1 MNAPAIRRSIAA
13 VLIAAGALL
22 TSGCGSGWTQ
32 LQISWVSVSADGR
45 TLDVGWHCHVDAEVD
60 VAESE
65 KEIRLTLR
73 AHNYKGDC
81 ADHVRTTLAKPLGD
95 RLVVDAVTG
104 TTVEPCAAEEG
115 GPRAIGRCE

>member
-1 MNAPAIRRSIAA
+1 MNAPAVRRSIAA
-13 VLIAAGALL
+13 VLIAAGVLL
-22 TSGCGSGWTQ
+22 TSGCASEWTQ
-32 LQISWVSVSADGR
+32 LQISWVSVAADGR
-45 TLDVGWHCHVDAEVD
+45 TIDVGWHCHVDADVD

-73 AHNYKGDC
+73 GHNYKGDC

-115 GPRAIGRCE
+115 GPNGNGRCE